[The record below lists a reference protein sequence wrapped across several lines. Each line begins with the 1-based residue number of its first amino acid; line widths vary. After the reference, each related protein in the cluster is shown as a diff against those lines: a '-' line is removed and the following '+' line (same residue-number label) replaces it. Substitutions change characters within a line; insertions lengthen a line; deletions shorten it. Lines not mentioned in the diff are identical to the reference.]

1 MPEGYETKIRPD
13 KVAAVEEIKGDL
25 ERAETIVLTEYR
37 GLSVSQLAELRQ
49 NLADADARYRVVKNS
64 LARLAA
70 RELGWNE
77 LDDLFAGP
85 TALAYCYGDPVVGAK
100 ALTDF
105 ADEHPALVIK
115 GGVLEGRIISGDEA
129 QGLAKVDPLEV
140 SLGKINRT
148 LTSAAQAM
156 VMSLQSALRSIAF
169 TLQQV
174 AEAGESGPLGGTA
187 EPETAEPDAAEEAS
201 TEDAASA
208 EEPPE
213 EEAATTE
220 AAEAPAE
227 AEAPEAE
234 AEAPE
239 ADEAGDEA
247 VPEAPEEDTSAGDA
261 EETEDEDKEGA

>member
-70 RELGWNE
+70 QELGWDE
-77 LDDLFAGP
+77 LDDLFTGP
-85 TALAYCYGDPVVGAK
+85 TALAYCYGDPVLGAK
-100 ALTDF
+100 TLTNF
-105 ADEHPALVIK
+105 ADDHPALVIK

-129 QGLAKVDPLEV
+129 QELAKVDPLEA
-140 SLGKINRT
+140 SLGKIHGT

-169 TLQQV
+169 TLQQ
-174 AEAGESGPLGGTA
+174 AADAGESGPLGGTA
-187 EPETAEPDAAEEAS
+187 EPEAAEPEPAEPEAAETEA
-201 TEDAASA
+201 A
-208 EEPPE
+208 PE
-213 EEAATTE
+213 EEAASEE
-220 AAEAPAE
+220 ATSAE
-227 AEAPEAE
+227 
-234 AEAPE
+234 
-239 ADEAGDEA
+239 GDEA
-247 VPEAPEEDTSAGDA
+247 TEEEDVNEA
-261 EETEDEDKEGA
+261 TEDENEEGA